1 MSANSVTASQPLR
14 IERAQFLEAFH
25 GALQNGRGYAAGKI
39 GNTERAVLLY
49 PLVRERFETPMQM
62 RAYELT
68 LANHVLRHSGV
79 FPTDHEFLERFSRE
93 YAQAV
98 TMLDC
103 VGLWPDRLVEDIE
116 LVARHGF
123 RGHAIPFIDQEP
135 DRSFPSD
142 DSRCYLPFLRGRH
155 VLIVCPFAG
164 LLRERATRETFEAV
178 WIKTGKPWFGPASVQ
193 ALELPYGYSPATW
206 NRYPTALDLFAD
218 VRGRMETMEYDAA
231 LIGAGLLGSMLAVA
245 AKERGRVA
253 ISLGGHLQIVFG
265 VNGPRWRDRV
275 NWRRK
280 YFNEA
285 WIDLP
290 ESSKPGAGESD
301 ENYW

>member
-1 MSANSVTASQPLR
+1 MSATPAAMGEPLR
-14 IERAQFLEAFH
+14 IERAQFLQELRD
-25 GALQNGRGYAAGKI
+25 ALQNSRGYAAGKI

-49 PLVRERFETPMQM
+49 PFVRERFRAPLQIQ
-62 RAYELT
+62 AYELT

-79 FPTDHEFLERFSRE
+79 FPTDHEFLARFSWD

-98 TMLDC
+98 TRLDC
-103 VGLWPDRLVEDIE
+103 VGLWPDRLAEEIE

-123 RGHAIPFIDQEP
+123 RGHAIPFTDQEP

-178 WIKTGKPWFGPASVQ
+178 WSKTGKPWFEPASVQ
-193 ALELPYGYSPATW
+193 ALELPYGYSPSTW
-206 NRYPTALDLFAD
+206 DRYPTALDLFAE
-218 VRGRMETMEYDAA
+218 VRGRMNALDYDAA

-245 AKERGRVA
+245 AKERGRDA
-253 ISLGGHLQIVFG
+253 ISLGGHLQILFG
-265 VNGPRWRDRV
+265 VNGKR
-275 NWRRK
+275 
-280 YFNEA
+280 
-285 WIDLP
+285 
-290 ESSKPGAGESD
+290 
-301 ENYW
+301 

>member
-1 MSANSVTASQPLR
+1 MSANPASARPTL
-14 IERAQFLEAFH
+14 IEREQFLAELE
-25 GALQNGRGYAAGKI
+25 GALLGRRGYAAGKI

-49 PLVRERFETPMQM
+49 PLVRERFQTPVQI
-62 RAYELT
+62 RAYELS

-79 FPTDHEFLERFSRE
+79 FPTDHEFLARFSRA
-93 YAQAV
+93 YFDAV
-98 TMLDC
+98 TKLDC
-103 VGLWPDRLVEDIE
+103 VGLWPDRLTEDSE
-116 LVARHGF
+116 LVARRGF
-123 RGHAIPFIDQEP
+123 RGHAIPFTDQEP

-142 DSRCYLPFLRGRH
+142 DSRCYLPFLRGRR

-164 LLRERATRETFEAV
+164 LLCERATRETFEAV
-178 WIKTGKPWFGPASVQ
+178 WSKTGKPWFEPASVQ
-193 ALELPYGYSPATW
+193 ALEFPYGYSPDTW
-206 NRYPTALDLFAD
+206 SRYPTALDLFAEVKGQMD
-218 VRGRMETMEYDAA
+218 GLDFDAA

-245 AKERGRVA
+245 AKENDKVA

-290 ESSKPGAGESD
+290 DSSKPGPGESD